1 MFTKA
6 GIKLSNRDEI
16 RGCQAV
22 VKDERGGERLSVSSY
37 TSKLHQA
44 SHTCHIRLVY
54 ACVKN
59 KAQIRPARLT
69 PAAIFRPLWPAK
81 VRPGI
86 GVQFEA
92 MVKML
97 ELGLAVSKR

>member
-1 MFTKA
+1 MWRTRELRRREA
-6 GIKLSNRDEI
+6 LCLILHIQAPSGI
-16 RGCQAV
+16 
-22 VKDERGGERLSVSSY
+22 
-37 TSKLHQA
+37 THM
-44 SHTCHIRLVY
+44 SHPSRPY

-97 ELGLAVSKR
+97 ELDLP